1 MNCGFCD
8 AFTAFNRLFLLQRN
22 PKTTPLK
29 NLDLSDSENS
39 KIFTIR
45 RICDFNEQEI
55 ENNLMPHLHDFY
67 SVFWIEEGEAIHAT
81 EFVEYSLKPDTILFV
96 PPGLKHR
103 MYLDQSVGGIYILF
117 NEEFI
122 RYNRKNY
129 VPLKEYRL
137 FNNPDFKSLIRVTA
151 GEKAKLNNITALMF
165 NELTA
170 PDDYSQ
176 DIVLNLLH
184 LFLLESRRI
193 FDRQYREPGE
203 TESGTTPD
211 ATIIRFKQLIEE
223 NYTALKNVTPYADM
237 LSISASCLNELSKR
251 TTGITAG
258 ELIRNRVID
267 ETKRLLFSTNLS
279 GKEIAFQL
287 GFDDPAYFSRFFRKY
302 TGLTLKDFRDHS
314 RKKYH

>member
-1 MNCGFCD
+1 LG
-8 AFTAFNRLFLLQRN
+8 
-22 PKTTPLK
+22 LK
-29 NLDLSDSENS
+29 NQKQINDVSE

-45 RICDFNEQEI
+45 KISDFNEEEI
-55 ENNLMPHLHDFY
+55 EHNLMPHLHDFY
-67 SVFWIEEGEAIHAT
+67 SIFWIESGEAIHAT
-81 EFVEYSLKPDTILFV
+81 EFVEYSLKADTILFV

-103 MYLDQSVGGIYILF
+103 MYIDQSVSGTYLLF
-117 NEEFI
+117 NEDFI
-122 RYNRKNY
+122 RYNRTNQ

-137 FNNPDFKSLIRVTA
+137 FNNADFKSLITVVP
-151 GEKAKLNNITALMF
+151 EKREKLRNITQLIF
-165 NELTA
+165 TELQT

-193 FDRQYREPGE
+193 FDLQSQAVKEEPDA
-203 TESGTTPD
+203 TPD
-211 ATIIRFKQLIEE
+211 TTIIRFKQLIEE
-223 NYTALKNVTPYADM
+223 KFTQEKNVSSYAGM
-237 LSISASCLNELSKR
+237 LNINPSCLNELTKR

-258 ELIRNRVID
+258 GLIRNRVID
-267 ETKRLLFSTNLS
+267 ETKKLLYSSSIS

-302 TGLTLKDFRDHS
+302 TGTTLKEFREQS

>member
-1 MNCGFCD
+1 M
-8 AFTAFNRLFLLQRN
+8 LFEEGN
-22 PKTTPLK
+22 
-29 NLDLSDSENS
+29 E

-45 RICDFNEQEI
+45 KICDFKKEEI
-55 ENNLMPHLHDFY
+55 EHNLMPHLHDFY
-67 SVFWIEEGEAIHAT
+67 SIFWIESGEATHAT
-81 EFVEYSLKPDTILFV
+81 EFVEYTLKADTILFI

-103 MYLDQSVGGIYILF
+103 MYIDQSVNGTYLLF

-122 RYNRKNY
+122 QYNQKNH

-137 FNNPDFKSLIRVTA
+137 FNNPDFKSLIAIVPETRQ
-151 GEKAKLNNITALMF
+151 KLKNINDLIF
-165 NELTA
+165 DELRA

-193 FDRQYREPGE
+193 FDQQNQALIEKP
-203 TESGTTPD
+203 TETPD
-211 ATIIRFKQLIEE
+211 STIILFKLLIE
-223 NYTALKNVTPYADM
+223 NNFQTQKNVSAYAE
-237 LSISASCLNELSKR
+237 LLHISPSCLNEVAKK

-267 ETKRLLFSTNLS
+267 ETKKLLFASGRS
-279 GKEIAFQL
+279 GKEIAFEL

-302 TGLTLKDFRDHS
+302 TGSTLKEFREHS
-314 RKKYH
+314 RNKYH

>member
-1 MNCGFCD
+1 M
-8 AFTAFNRLFLLQRN
+8 
-22 PKTTPLK
+22 K
-29 NLDLSDSENS
+29 NKDFQGDKNE

-45 RICDFNEQEI
+45 RICDFDEQEI
-55 ENNLMPHLHDFY
+55 ENNFLPHLHDFY
-67 SVFWIEEGEAIHAT
+67 SIFWIEEGEAIHAT

-103 MYLDQSVGGIYILF
+103 MYLDKSVGGIYILF

-122 RYNRKNY
+122 RFNRKNY
-129 VPLKEYRL
+129 VPLTEYRL
-137 FNNPDFKSLIRVTA
+137 FNNPDFKSLITVTA
-151 GEKAKLNNITALMF
+151 DEKAKLNNITTLIF
-165 NELTA
+165 NELA
-170 PDDYSQ
+170 VSDDYSP

-193 FDRQYREPGE
+193 FDRQYEEPQE
-203 TESGTTPD
+203 TAPDQTPD

-223 NYTALKNVTPYADM
+223 NFLTLKNVSPYAGM
-237 LSISASCLNELSKR
+237 LSISTSCLNELSKR

-267 ETKRLLFSTNLS
+267 ETKRLLYSTNLS

-302 TGLTLKDFRDHS
+302 TGLTLKEFRDHS

>member
-1 MNCGFCD
+1 
-8 AFTAFNRLFLLQRN
+8 
-22 PKTTPLK
+22 LK
-29 NLDLSDSENS
+29 NLKLFNEGNE

-45 RICDFNEQEI
+45 KISDFNEEEI
-55 ENNLMPHLHDFY
+55 EHNLMPHLHDFY
-67 SVFWIEEGEAIHAT
+67 SIFWIESGEAIHAT
-81 EFVEYSLKPDTILFV
+81 EYVEYSLKADTILFV

-103 MYLDQSVGGIYILF
+103 MYIDHSVSGIYMLF
-117 NEEFI
+117 NEDFI
-122 RYNRKNY
+122 QYNRTNH

-137 FNNPDFKSLIRVTA
+137 FNNADFKSLITVVP
-151 GEKAKLNNITALMF
+151 EKREKLRNITGLIL
-165 NELTA
+165 NELKT

-193 FDRQYREPGE
+193 FDQQSQAVKEEPDA
-203 TESGTTPD
+203 TPD

-223 NYTALKNVTPYADM
+223 NFVQDKNVSSYAGM
-237 LSISASCLNELSKR
+237 LNINPSCLNELTKR

-267 ETKRLLFSTNLS
+267 ETKKLLYSSSIS

-302 TGLTLKDFRDHS
+302 TGTTLKEFREQS